1 MLLRARGSHGANLP
15 TTPATHDPFSLFL
28 NREANV
34 VVIDEKFSST
44 LRASVMDEIRL
55 NATQLDPSDWQK
67 RGWIVRINA
76 WLAYG
81 FARWVM
87 GWLGFGKRWD

>member
-1 MLLRARGSHGANLP
+1 MLHGKVAVVDDAWSTVGSSNL
-15 TTPATHDPFSLFL
+15 DPFSLFL

-34 VVIDEKFSST
+34 VVIDETFAGT

-67 RGWIVRINA
+67 RGWIVRMNA
-76 WLAYG
+76 
-81 FARWVM
+81 
-87 GWLGFGKRWD
+87 